1 MEISNRQTILA
12 SITLTLCLVSDSLL
26 YLLLPLYFDDFGL
39 AFIWVGILLSANRL
53 IRILLQTWL
62 ITWYEKLGVQ
72 NTMLMSVVLAG
83 IACSFFT
90 LSLSVYWL
98 LLARF
103 MWGIAYALMRM
114 CCLFLATDD
123 SKSSLTKLGWYSS
136 LQEVGPLTVL
146 IFTPWLSQFM
156 HPKLIMVIPL
166 VLCFIAVI
174 PALMLKPGQS
184 LSRRKNAIGK
194 SHKFLPEWNNDH
206 AITLMLSLLY
216 DGVWVIALAPLLI
229 LTGLTQDSTLT
240 IVAVLFILRRAFN
253 FVLGL
258 YFIKSKSSLPIRN
271 LVKLSMFCMVT
282 AGFLIFFD
290 QIALGSIVAI
300 AGRGFYMLLMP
311 RVLSDE
317 KDTGTEKIH
326 AVNAFTVSRDV
337 ATATGAFIAGVLL
350 YLEITQSF
358 FLIITL
364 FIIVVSMRQYG
375 ILKNCLGKFI
385 FKVRAEEIL
394 RGH

>member
-1 MEISNRQTILA
+1 
-12 SITLTLCLVSDSLL
+12 
-26 YLLLPLYFDDFGL
+26 
-39 AFIWVGILLSANRL
+39 
-53 IRILLQTWL
+53 
-62 ITWYEKLGVQ
+62 
-72 NTMLMSVVLAG
+72 
-83 IACSFFT
+83 
-90 LSLSVYWL
+90 
-98 LLARF
+98 
-103 MWGIAYALMRM
+103 
-114 CCLFLATDD
+114 
-123 SKSSLTKLGWYSS
+123 
-136 LQEVGPLTVL
+136 
-146 IFTPWLSQFM
+146 
-156 HPKLIMVIPL
+156 
-166 VLCFIAVI
+166 
-174 PALMLKPGQS
+174 
-184 LSRRKNAIGK
+184 
-194 SHKFLPEWNNDH
+194 
-206 AITLMLSLLY
+206 MLSLLY
-216 DGVWVIALAPLLI
+216 DGVWVIALDPLLI

-375 ILKNCLGKFI
+375 ILKNCLGKFL